1 MPVLNVKM
9 LIHWNT
15 PFWNAP
21 LALSSIKKYYLGS
34 MHWKIQINLSKDFNL
49 IYSCGVRLEIRF
61 PPMTVS
67 FNHINLALRFW
78 HKNLPTS

>member
-34 MHWKIQINLSKDFNL
+34 MH
-49 IYSCGVRLEIRF
+49 
-61 PPMTVS
+61 
-67 FNHINLALRFW
+67 
-78 HKNLPTS
+78 